1 MQRTTMPFY
10 TESFQTQEFT
20 IIPFYTESCQT
31 WVSSKTQEVTTISKV
46 AKHKNLQP
54 YQTQEFTTIP
64 FYTKSCQMWVSSK
77 TQEVSTFWISLQT
90 M

>member
-31 WVSSKTQEVTTISKV
+31 WVSSKTQEVTTIIKS
-46 AKHKNLQP
+46 

-64 FYTKSCQMWVSSK
+64 NARIYNYT
-77 TQEVSTFWISLQT
+77 FLY
-90 M
+90 